1 MRLKFTVAAAA
12 LASAFVTAA
21 LAPAPAAAQ
30 QQRFVTIGTGGV
42 TGVYYPAGGAICRLV
57 NRDRSK
63 HGIRCSVEST
73 GGSVANVNL
82 LRQGELDFGVAQAD
96 IQFNATKG
104 AAAFAKDGAHGDL
117 RFAFSLHPEVMTV
130 VARREAGIKS
140 VADFRGKRFNIGN
153 PGGGTRVMT
162 EELMGAMGMKAGDL
176 ALASEL
182 RPDEQ
187 GPALCDGKI
196 DGFTFVVGH
205 PSANI
210 TDPTTIC
217 NAQIVPVSGAAVDK
231 LIGDKPFY
239 TKAQVPGG
247 MYRGN
252 PNATDTYGVLATIV
266 TSAKVPEDV
275 VYNVVR
281 AVFENFNEFKGLH
294 PALANLRPEDMATK
308 GQFAP
313 VHPGAAKYYREK
325 GWMK

>member
-12 LASAFVTAA
+12 CAAAFASAA
-21 LAPAPAAAQ
+21 LLPAPAAAQ
-30 QQRFVTIGTGGV
+30 QQRFITVGTGGV
-42 TGVYYPAGGAICRLV
+42 TGVYYPVGGAICRLV

-73 GGSVANVNL
+73 GGSVANINL
-82 LRQGELDFGVAQAD
+82 IRQGELDLGVAQAD
-96 IQFNATKG
+96 TQFTATQG
-104 AAAFAKDGAHGDL
+104 QGAFAKDGAAADL
-117 RFAFSLHPEVMTV
+117 RFVFSLHPEVVTV
-130 VARREAGIKS
+130 VARREASVKT
-140 VADFRGKRFNIGN
+140 VADFKGKRFNIGN
-153 PGGGTRVMT
+153 PGSGTRVMT
-162 EELMGAMGMKAGDL
+162 EELMGALGLKAGDL

-187 GPALCDGKI
+187 STALCDGKI
-196 DGFTFVVGH
+196 DGFTYTVGH
-205 PSANI
+205 PNANI

-217 NAQIVPVSGAAVDK
+217 NAQLIPVTGAAVDK
-231 LIGDKPFY
+231 LVTSKPFY
-239 TKAQVPGG
+239 TKAQIPGG

-252 PNATDTYGVLATIV
+252 PNATDTYGVLATILS
-266 TSAKVPEDV
+266 SAKVPEDV

-294 PALANLRPEDMATK
+294 PALANLKPEDMATK

-313 VHPGAAKYYREK
+313 VHPGAARYYKEK